1 MPRPAPA
8 FPSLG
13 QSAAAYAER
22 AWAILLCGIGLALIA
37 RAVPMPWLAV
47 LLLSAAATLAALATF
62 LRIADMWGRRLPA
75 GRLRRL
81 CAGAP
86 GACVLT
92 DGRGRILL
100 ANTAALR
107 RVPANRG
114 QPVATAFAAVFAD
127 PDRAVAGLISAAA
140 RGESAAHARP
150 GPEGALRLTV
160 ERAAPGVFI
169 WHLDGGEPPASDSAL
184 PMLRLDESGR
194 VLSLNAAARNLLGHM
209 PATLDA
215 LRRNRPAAAHPDG
228 EEIEID
234 TVEGPLWRRLMTLPG
249 RDGQRELYLLPPGNV
264 AGEAR
269 PPEGLLDALPVAILQ
284 IDTDGTVRLANA
296 RARQLLGAEPGE
308 ALNLCDRLEGLG
320 RSVGDWLAEAAEGR
334 ASNMAEVL
342 RVARDDRELF
352 VQVALAR
359 MEGNGLVVVLHDV
372 TEMKTLEAQFTQS
385 QKMQAIGQLAGGV
398 AHDFNNLLTA
408 ISGHCD
414 LLMLRHD
421 AGDPDYG
428 DLVQIHQN
436 ANRAA
441 SLVAQLLAFSRKQ
454 TLSPEVL
461 DLRDT
466 MGELAHLLDRL
477 VGERVRLRIRHGD
490 QLPPIRADKR
500 KLEQVVMN
508 LVVNARDA
516 MPSGGEIRLE
526 TAAVEL
532 ASDLH
537 RDRAVVPAGTYAV
550 VRVIDKGE
558 GIPPDRLPKIFEPFF
573 TTKRPGEGTGLGL
586 STVYG
591 IIKQTGGF
599 IFVDSQVGAGSTF
612 TLYLP
617 AYRGS
622 LDETTDTEAEG
633 EDDARDSGVI
643 LLVEDEAPVR
653 SFAARAMKM
662 RGHTVLEAESGE
674 QALEI
679 LADPGLKVD
688 VFVSDV
694 VMPGLDGPGWVAQA
708 LQDRPG
714 TRVVFVSGY
723 AEDSFGEIR
732 ARIPNSVY
740 LPKPFSLADLTTT
753 VQRQLRAPAAKPA
766 TGAGRQGA
774 ASAS

>member
-1 MPRPAPA
+1 MH
-8 FPSLG
+8 
-13 QSAAAYAER
+13 
-22 AWAILLCGIGLALIA
+22 
-37 RAVPMPWLAV
+37 WLAV
-47 LLLSAAATLAALATF
+47 LLLSAAGTLAALATV
-62 LRIADMWGRRLPA
+62 LRLADLWGRRLPA

-81 CAGAP
+81 CSGAP

-92 DGRGRILL
+92 DRRGRVLM
-100 ANTAALR
+100 ANTTALR
-107 RVPANRG
+107 RVPAARG
-114 QPVATAFAAVFAD
+114 QPVAAALSAVFAD
-127 PDRAVAGLISAAA
+127 PERAVAGLLSAAA
-140 RGESAAHARP
+140 RGESATHVRP
-150 GPEGALRLTV
+150 GSEGNLRLSV
-160 ERAAPGVFI
+160 ERAAPGVFM
-169 WHLDGGEPPASDSAL
+169 WHVDGGEQPAPDSAL
-184 PMLRLDESGR
+184 PMLRLDGEGK
-194 VLSLNAAARNLLGHM
+194 VLTLNAAARALLGRT
-209 PATLDA
+209 PATLSE
-215 LRRNRPAAAHPDG
+215 LRRGAQVPAHVVGD
-228 EEIEID
+228 EIEID
-234 TVEGPLWRRLMTLPG
+234 TRKGPARRRLMSLPG
-249 RDGQRELYLLPPGNV
+249 HDGTSELYILPPGSAV
-264 AGEAR
+264 GETR

-284 IDTDGTVRLANA
+284 LDIDGTVRLANV
-296 RARQLLGAEPGE
+296 RARQFLGGEPDQP
-308 ALNLCDRLEGLG
+308 LNLCDRLEGLG
-320 RSVGDWLAEAAEGR
+320 RPVSDWLAEAAEGR

-342 RVARDDRELF
+342 RVARSDCELF

-359 MEGNGLVVVLHDV
+359 MEGRGLVAVLHDV

-441 SLVAQLLAFSRKQ
+441 SLVGQLLAFSRKQ

-477 VGERVRLRIRHGD
+477 VGERVKLRIRHGD
-490 QLPPIRADKR
+490 NLPPIRADKR

-516 MPSGGEIRLE
+516 MASGGEIKLE
-526 TAAVEL
+526 TAALEL
-532 ASDLH
+532 TTEMR

-550 VRVIDKGE
+550 VRVRDEGE
-558 GIPPDRLPKIFEPFF
+558 GIPPDRLTKIFEPFF

-591 IIKQTGGF
+591 IVKQTGGF
-599 IFVDSQVGAGSTF
+599 IFVDSAPGEGSTF

-617 AYRGS
+617 AYRGGG
-622 LDETTDTEAEG
+622 EADALG
-633 EDDARDSGVI
+633 EADGEYEAPGTGVV

-653 SFAARAMKM
+653 SFAARAMNM

-679 LADPGLKVD
+679 LSDPGLKVD
-688 VFVSDV
+688 VFVTDV
-694 VMPGLDGPGWVAQA
+694 VMPGLDGPGWVAEA
-708 LQDRPG
+708 LKDRPG

-732 ARIPNSVY
+732 GRIPNSVY
-740 LPKPFSLADLTTT
+740 LPKPFSLSDLTTT
-753 VQRQLRAPAAKPA
+753 VQRQLRAPTKPA
-766 TGAGRQGA
+766 
-774 ASAS
+774 SAVSSP

>member
-1 MPRPAPA
+1 MS
-8 FPSLG
+8 SLG
-13 QSAAAYAER
+13 QNAAAYAER
-22 AWAILLCGIGLALIA
+22 AWAILLCGVVLALIA
-37 RAVPMPWLAV
+37 RAVPVPWLAV
-47 LLLSAAATLAALATF
+47 LLLSAGATLAALATF
-62 LRIADMWGRRLPA
+62 IRVADLWGRRLPA

-81 CAGAP
+81 CAAAP
-86 GACVLT
+86 GSCILT
-92 DGRGRILL
+92 DTRGEVLL
-100 ANTAALR
+100 ANPQALR
-107 RVPANRG
+107 RVPASRG
-114 QPVATAFAAVFAD
+114 QPVAAAFAAVFAD
-127 PDRAVAGLISAAA
+127 PERAVENLISAAA
-140 RGESAAHARP
+140 RGESATHVRP
-150 GPEGALRLTV
+150 GAEGALRLRV
-160 ERAAPGVFI
+160 ERAAHGVFV
-169 WHLDGGEPPASDSAL
+169 WHLDGGEPPAPDSAL
-184 PMLRLDESGR
+184 PMLRIDADDK
-194 VLSLNAAARNLLGHM
+194 VLSLNPAARELLGHV
-209 PATLDA
+209 PASLDA
-215 LRRNRPAAAHPDG
+215 LRRGLPPAAHPDG
-228 EEIEID
+228 EEIAIE
-234 TVEGPLWRRLMTLPG
+234 TAQGLLRRRLMTLPG
-249 RDGQRELYLLPPGNV
+249 RDGLRELYILPAGAMAGV
-264 AGEAR
+264 AH

-284 IDTDGTVRLANA
+284 LDTDGTVRLANM
-296 RARQLLGAEPGE
+296 RARELLGSTGVSTGSGP
-308 ALNLCDRLEGLG
+308 LNLCERLEGLG
-320 RSVGDWLAEAAEGR
+320 RPVSDWLAEAAEGR

-359 MEGNGLVVVLHDV
+359 MSGGGLVAVLHDV

-421 AGDPDYG
+421 PGDPDYG

-441 SLVAQLLAFSRKQ
+441 SLVGQLLAFSRKQ

-477 VGERVRLRIRHGD
+477 VGERVRLRIRHGEG
-490 QLPPIRADKR
+490 LPRIRADKR

-516 MPSGGEIRLE
+516 MPRGGEIRLE
-526 TAAVEL
+526 TEAVEL
-532 ASDLH
+532 RSELR

-550 VRVIDKGE
+550 VRVIDKGD
-558 GIPPDRLPKIFEPFF
+558 GIPPDRLTKIFEPFF

-591 IIKQTGGF
+591 IVKQTGGF
-599 IFVDSQVGAGSTF
+599 IFVDSEVGKGSTF

-617 AYRGS
+617 GYRGTEDEAAAPS
-622 LDETTDTEAEG
+622 PEAEDET
-633 EDDARDSGVI
+633 RDIGVV

-653 SFAARAMKM
+653 SFASRALAM

-674 QALEI
+674 EALEI
-679 LADPGLKVD
+679 LADPTLEVD
-688 VFVSDV
+688 VFVTDV
-694 VMPGLDGPGWVAQA
+694 VMPGLDGPGWVSEA
-708 LQDRPG
+708 LKGRPG
-714 TRVVFVSGY
+714 TKVVFVSGY

-740 LPKPFSLADLTTT
+740 LPKPFSLADLTAT
-753 VQRQLRAPAAKPA
+753 VQRQLRAPAIRPGPTPPPGEDAMR
-766 TGAGRQGA
+766 GA
-774 ASAS
+774 